1 MTGYR
6 KLPGLFLFASI
17 LTGTLLMSGCVED
30 PTLPVL
36 TTDEAIEI
44 TTISA
49 TVGGNVTEDGGAE
62 VTARGVCWGTA
73 AMPALEDNFKASGTG
88 SGEFSCIIDGLDPNT
103 EYYARAY
110 AENSV
115 GVAYGNEV
123 IFTTGIAPPSVTTGQ
138 VTGVT
143 DNSAI
148 CSGTV
153 TYNGGAP
160 NTEKGICWSP
170 LPDPDLDDSHV
181 SVTTG
186 SETYSGTMT
195 DLSSGTRYY
204 ARAYVKNEGG
214 TAYGEQV
221 EFVTKVADIEG
232 NLYGA
237 VYIGDQVWM
246 SENLRT
252 TKFNDNT
259 PIPNITDN
267 TEWSNLNGPA
277 YCWYNNDIS
286 YKPTF
291 GALYSWFTIE
301 SGALC
306 PSGWHV
312 PSDAE
317 FNALEMFLGMNP
329 DSVNVWGWRGTDQGR
344 QLKSTTSWDDGGNG
358 TNTSGFSGLA
368 GGYRIGLSGNFYAV
382 GILTYWWTA
391 TDDSVNDK
399 PEVAWYRRLDGE
411 YNDIYKATTY
421 KRGGKYIRCVKN

>member
-160 NTEKGICWSP
+160 NTEKGICWSNS
-170 LPDPDLDDSHV
+170 PDPDLDDSHV

-186 SETYSGTMT
+186 SDTYSGTLT
-195 DLSSGTRYY
+195 GLSSGTRYY

-221 EFVTKVADIEG
+221 VFVTKVADIEG
-232 NLYGA
+232 NLYST
-237 VYIGDQVWM
+237 VYIGEQVWM
-246 SENLRT
+246 AENLRT
-252 TKFNDNT
+252 TTFTNNA
-259 PIPNITDN
+259 PIPNVTDN

-301 SGALC
+301 TGALC

-317 FNALEMFLGMNP
+317 FNTLEMFLGMNP
-329 DSVNVWGWRGTDQGR
+329 DSVNVWGWRGTDQGS